1 MLNGIIVNI
10 NSNRFKVLAND
21 KEYICSARGKFRNDK
36 IIPLVG
42 DNVLFNENTLQIEKI
57 LERKNFLL
65 RPMIANVD
73 IAVVITSTKEPD
85 LDLNLLDKLLTVI
98 HKNKIKPL
106 ICFTKTDLL
115 NEEEKKNY
123 LNIRKYY
130 EKYYDVVDNTET
142 TKFKEII
149 QNKVV
154 VLCGQTGAG
163 KSTFINKIDDKL
175 NLETNEISK
184 ALGRGKH
191 TTRTVSLVEIN
202 NGKVLDTPGFSDID
216 LSIYKKE
223 DIRDSFKEF
232 KNKCKY
238 TNCMHINEKECVVK
252 ELVNKNIILKSRYEN
267 YIKFIK

>member
-36 IIPLVG
+36 ITPLVG
-42 DNVLFNENTLQIEKI
+42 DNVLFNEKTLQIEKI

-130 EKYYDVVDNTET
+130 EKYYDALD
-142 TKFKEII
+142 
-149 QNKVV
+149 
-154 VLCGQTGAG
+154 
-163 KSTFINKIDDKL
+163 ST
-175 NLETNEISK
+175 EISK
-184 ALGRGKH
+184 
-191 TTRTVSLVEIN
+191 S
-202 NGKVLDTPGFSDID
+202 
-216 LSIYKKE
+216 KKL
-223 DIRDSFKEF
+223 FK
-232 KNKCKY
+232 
-238 TNCMHINEKECVVK
+238 
-252 ELVNKNIILKSRYEN
+252 
-267 YIKFIK
+267 IK

>member
-130 EKYYDVVDNTET
+130 EKYYDVLDNTET
-142 TKFKEII
+142 TKFKKII
-149 QNKVV
+149 QNKIV

-163 KSTFINKIDDKL
+163 KSTFINKIDNKL
-175 NLETNEISK
+175 NLETNEIK
-184 ALGRGKH
+184 IGRAH
-191 TTRTVSLVEIN
+191 V
-202 NGKVLDTPGFSDID
+202 
-216 LSIYKKE
+216 
-223 DIRDSFKEF
+223 
-232 KNKCKY
+232 
-238 TNCMHINEKECVVK
+238 
-252 ELVNKNIILKSRYEN
+252 
-267 YIKFIK
+267 